1 MATIAKIWC
10 WITKNIWLV
19 LIGLGLMFIGILVL
33 LWRHKNSTI
42 KRLQCELFIAHSKIQ
57 IQDLAKKYVVSMTQF
72 MTLREHDKE
81 LDSALE
87 KIEKDLAE
95 KVDPTMTAEEIAER
109 FRKLGVK
116 P

>member
-1 MATIAKIWC
+1 
-10 WITKNIWLV
+10 
-19 LIGLGLMFIGILVL
+19 
-33 LWRHKNSTI
+33 
-42 KRLQCELFIAHSKIQ
+42 
-57 IQDLAKKYVVSMTQF
+57 